1 MPGFLPRVLPFVS
14 LLWLGAMP
22 PLPVLPPW
30 NDSGHQII
38 ARRAWAELAPA
49 TRAQLGELLR
59 QHPRYEA
66 DLLFGLPE
74 GSDAAATAAHAFAV
88 ACTWPDVVRSVSHP
102 MHRVAHHG
110 PWHYKDI
117 PLVLQEQKLPAP
129 APAPASAGD
138 AAGPRDLLEAL
149 AKCRADLADAN
160 LPAADRAVALCWVL
174 HLTADLHQPLHA
186 CTLYSPQ
193 FPLGD
198 KGGNSFLVLG
208 VGVDPGSRTNLHSV
222 WDGLLG
228 GYKSAAFDAAVA
240 AGLALQPGLARADF
254 AARLAV
260 RDPAVWLQ
268 ESHDLAVEYA
278 YLRGDLKGAAAGADG
293 KAPQEQVPPLP
304 KGYLAAA
311 ETVAMRQAALAAYR
325 LAASLD
331 AVFAPK

>member
-1 MPGFLPRVLPFVS
+1 MPGFLRRAILFGS
-14 LLWLGAMP
+14 LLLLGARP
-22 PLPVLPPW
+22 ASPVLPPW

-49 TRAQLGELLR
+49 TRARLNELLQ

-66 DLLFGLPE
+66 DLLFGLPA
-74 GSDAAATAAHAFAV
+74 GSDAVAGAVHAFAV

-117 PLVLQEQKLPAP
+117 PFVLHDQPLPAP
-129 APAPASAGD
+129 VPAAPGD

-149 AKCRADLADAN
+149 AKCRADLADGN

-174 HLTADLHQPLHA
+174 HLTSDLHQPLHA

-208 VGVDPGSRTNLHSV
+208 AGVDPGSRTNLHSV

-228 GYKSAAFDAAVA
+228 GYKSAALDAAVA
-240 AGLALQPGLARADF
+240 AGLALQPGLSRADF
-254 AARLAV
+254 AAQLAV
-260 RDPAVWLQ
+260 HDPAVWLQ
-268 ESHDLAVEYA
+268 ESHALAIEHA
-278 YLRGDLKGAAAGADG
+278 YLRGALKGGVAGAVG
-293 KAPQEQVPPLP
+293 KEPQEQAPPLP

-311 ETVAMRQAALAAYR
+311 EAVAMRQAVLAAFR
-325 LAASLD
+325 LADALD